1 LNKDTPYPRIIIS
14 RRQPD
19 ERFTLEGRDLPFTLL
34 DFWQWAS
41 SDLMDNMARGILAEF
56 IVAAALDLTGG
67 VRDAWNPTDLT
78 TREGIRLQIKSA
90 GYQQS
95 SFQRAPSKISFSIG
109 KKRAFSPDDNTLSH
123 TAEHHADVYVFCLFK
138 HPDKKTLNPLDIGQW
153 TFFVLPTSVLV
164 REAKDQK
171 TIGFDRL
178 KKLGATES
186 DFWNP
191 SQAIKKAYDSGTV

>member
-14 RRQPD
+14 PRQPD

-90 GYQQS
+90 GYLQS
-95 SFQRAPSKISFSIG
+95 WFQRAPTTISFSI
-109 KKRAFSPDDNTLSH
+109 KKRAYSPDDNTLSP
-123 TAEHHADVYVFCLFK
+123 TADHHADVYVFCLFK
-138 HPDKKTLNPLDIGQW
+138 HRDKKTLNSLEIGQW
-153 TFFVLPTSVLV
+153 TFFVLPTSVFV
-164 REAKDQK
+164 REANNQK
-171 TIGFDRL
+171 NDR
-178 KKLGATES
+178 
-186 DFWNP
+186 
-191 SQAIKKAYDSGTV
+191 I